1 MLLPIVTLTVNP
13 ALDVTVPVDK
23 VESGPKLRCG
33 PPRLDP
39 GGGGINASRVLH
51 RLGVPT
57 IALYA
62 IGGLTGGRLRALIDQ
77 EGFTHRPIAVAGET
91 RQSFTAH
98 EGHTGLQYRFVLPG
112 PELSANEW
120 QGLLETTIELAEKAD
135 LVVASGSLPPGVPDD
150 FYARLADVLDA
161 RGVRLILD
169 SSGPGLATT
178 LARAHVYLV
187 KPNIHEIVELAGDDL
202 AWPEGQADWASGL
215 IVQGSSDIVLVTHGA
230 DGALVVTADRRVR
243 IKPPVLQVQSA
254 VGAGDSFTGGLCA
267 GLVRGESVIEASAL
281 GMAAAAATLL
291 TPGTEL
297 CHPQDVERLR
307 VEIEILDL

>member
-1 MLLPIVTLTVNP
+1 MLPVVTLTVNP
-13 ALDVTVPVDK
+13 ALDITAPVDK
-23 VESGPKLRCG
+23 VVSGPKLRCG
-33 PPRLDP
+33 LPRLDP
-39 GGGGINASRVLH
+39 GGGGVNVSRVLH

-57 IALYA
+57 VALYA

-98 EGHTGLQYRFVLPG
+98 ERETGRQYRFVLPG
-112 PELSANEW
+112 PELSTNEW

-150 FYARLADVLDA
+150 FYARLADTLHS

-169 SSGPGLATT
+169 SSGPGLAAT

-187 KPNIHEIVELAGDDL
+187 KPNINEIVELAGAEL
-202 AWPEGQADWASGL
+202 VWPEEQADWASGL
-215 IVQGSSDIVLVTHGA
+215 IAQGRSDVVLVTHGA
-230 DGALVVTADRRVR
+230 DGALVVTRDRRVR
-243 IKPPVLQVQSA
+243 IKPPAMQVQSA
-254 VGAGDSFTGGLCA
+254 VGAGDSFTAGICA
-267 GLVRGESVIEASAL
+267 GLVRGESVIEASTL

-297 CHPQDVERLR
+297 CQPHDVERLR
-307 VEIEILDL
+307 PQIQVFDV

>member
-1 MLLPIVTLTVNP
+1 MVPIVTLTINP

-23 VESGPKLRCG
+23 VVSGPKLRCG
-33 PPRLDP
+33 APRLDP
-39 GGGGINASRVLH
+39 GGGGINVARVLH

-57 IALYA
+57 VALYA
-62 IGGLTGGRLRALIDQ
+62 VGGLTGGRLRALIDQ
-77 EGFTHRPIAVAGET
+77 EGFAHRPIAVAGET
-91 RQSFTAH
+91 RQSFTAQ
-98 EGHTGLQYRFVLPG
+98 ERNTGRQYRFVLPG

-120 QGLLETTIELAEKAD
+120 QGLLETTIELAEETD
-135 LVVASGSLPPGVPDD
+135 LAVASGSLPPGVPDD
-150 FYARLADVLDA
+150 FYARLADALDE

-178 LARAHVYLV
+178 LARAHVHLV
-187 KPNIHEIVELAGDDL
+187 KPNINEIVELAGEEL
-202 AWPEGQADWASGL
+202 AWPEGQADWASRL
-215 IVQGSSDIVLVTHGA
+215 IAQGRSDIVLVTHGA
-230 DGALVVTADRRVR
+230 DGALVVTGDRRVR
-243 IKPPVLQVQSA
+243 VKPPAMQVQSA

-267 GLVRGESVIEASAL
+267 GLVRGQSVIEASAF

-307 VEIEILDL
+307 PQIEILDL

>member
-1 MLLPIVTLTVNP
+1 MRLVVTLTVNP
-13 ALDVTVPVDK
+13 ALDVTVAVDK
-23 VESGPKLRCG
+23 VVSGPKLRCG

-39 GGGGINASRVLH
+39 GGGGINVSRVLH
-51 RLGVPT
+51 RLSVPT

-77 EGFTHRPIAVAGET
+77 EGFAHRPIAVAGET

-98 EGHTGLQYRFVLPG
+98 ERDTGRQYRFVLPG

-120 QGLLETTIELAEKAD
+120 QGLLDTAIELAEKAD
-135 LVVASGSLPPGVPDD
+135 LVVASGSLSPGVPDD
-150 FYARLADVLDA
+150 FYAQLADALDA
-161 RGVRLILD
+161 LGVRLILD

-178 LARAHVYLV
+178 LTRAHVHLV
-187 KPNIHEIVELAGDDL
+187 KPNINEIAELAGDEL
-202 AWPEGQADWASGL
+202 GWPDGQADWASGL
-215 IVQGSSDIVLVTHGA
+215 VAKGRSDIVLVTHGA
-230 DGALVVTADRRVR
+230 DGALVVTGDRRVR
-243 IKPPVLQVQSA
+243 IKPPAMQVQSA

-267 GLVRGESVIEASAL
+267 GLLRGQSVIEASAL
-281 GMAAAAATLL
+281 GMAAAAATML

-307 VEIEILDL
+307 AEIEIYDI